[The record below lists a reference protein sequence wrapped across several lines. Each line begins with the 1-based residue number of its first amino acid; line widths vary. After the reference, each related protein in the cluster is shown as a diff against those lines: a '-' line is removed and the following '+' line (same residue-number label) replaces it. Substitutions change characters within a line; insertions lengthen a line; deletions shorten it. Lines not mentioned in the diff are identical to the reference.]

1 MTALV
6 KESDNPEKYLLE
18 GQNINDPKLE
28 LNIVNLIK
36 GKGNIDKYLDPN
48 LAKKLG
54 LSNSEITLLAKL
66 SGNIE
71 KYLFNGQ
78 KADDKYLYIGMANL
92 VKATRKG

>member
-36 GKGNIDKYLDPN
+36 GKGNI
-48 LAKKLG
+48 
-54 LSNSEITLLAKL
+54 
-66 SGNIE
+66 E

>member
-36 GKGNIDKYLDPN
+36 GKGNIDKYLDTN
-48 LAKKLG
+48 LAKK
-54 LSNSEITLLAKL
+54 IRIIK
-66 SGNIE
+66 
-71 KYLFNGQ
+71 
-78 KADDKYLYIGMANL
+78 
-92 VKATRKG
+92 